1 MNNIITPDLSSYSAQ
16 VIEENGRFA
25 LTYWPYCTK
34 CKSPFQFD
42 ADEPFAHCSCGTTE
56 WGDPRPASW
65 VRPELRLGEQYAG
78 LVLKDGTPSPAYLEA
93 AREVQTWI
101 KERAAKGEPS

>member
-1 MNNIITPDLSSYSAQ
+1 MNQHTTPDLSGYGAQ
-16 VIEENGRFA
+16 MIKENGRLA

-42 ADEPFAHCSCGTTE
+42 ADEPFAYCSCGTTE

-65 VRPELRLGEQYAG
+65 VHPRSTTGVSTTLA
-78 LVLKDGTPSPAYLEA
+78 
-93 AREVQTWI
+93 
-101 KERAAKGEPS
+101 

>member
-1 MNNIITPDLSSYSAQ
+1 MNNIITPDLSGYGAQ
-16 VIEENGRFA
+16 VIKENGRFA

-42 ADEPFAHCSCGTTE
+42 ADEPFAYCSCGTTE

-65 VRPELRLGEQYAG
+65 VHPRSTTGVSTTLA
-78 LVLKDGTPSPAYLEA
+78 
-93 AREVQTWI
+93 
-101 KERAAKGEPS
+101 